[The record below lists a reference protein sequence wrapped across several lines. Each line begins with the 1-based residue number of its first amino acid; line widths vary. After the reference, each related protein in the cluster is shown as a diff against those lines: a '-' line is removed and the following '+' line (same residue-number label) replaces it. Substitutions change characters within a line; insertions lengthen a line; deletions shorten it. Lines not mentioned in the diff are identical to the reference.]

1 MAQWKPD
8 QEAYLR
14 ELSKTCETLSIRYK
28 QEYDRYKKLEA
39 KFQLPAVVISATLGV
54 AAFGNSQ
61 FDHDTQRAVN
71 ISMGVVGLGLGILNS
86 IQSYLKIGTTMS
98 GCLLASVNL
107 AKLKESV
114 DLELSLPIED
124 RSNSGIVFLRDAYN
138 QFEKHQD
145 AAPPVLKRVRFIK
158 SPVSV
163 IIERSS
169 IGESPS
175 TDINLHN
182 L

>member
-14 ELSKTCETLSIRYK
+14 DLSKTCEALSTRYK
-28 QEYDRYKKLEA
+28 QSYDHYRKLEA
-39 KFQLPAVVISATLGV
+39 RFQLPAVVISATLGV

-61 FDHDTQRAVN
+61 FDHDTQRSIN
-71 ISMGVVGLGLGILNS
+71 IAMGVVGLGLGILNS

-98 GCLLASVNL
+98 GCLLASVNMS
-107 AKLKESV
+107 KVKENI

-124 RSNSGIVFLRDAYN
+124 RGNSGIVFLREAFNHY
-138 QFEKHQD
+138 EKHLD

-158 SPVSV
+158 SPFAGVV
-163 IIERSS
+163 IERSS

-175 TDINLHN
+175 TDI
-182 L
+182 